1 MYTKCFWSVLL
12 IIEKSMQLDGSHN
25 VNLKLDKHL
34 FLVLITYP
42 NYHKLHLIQ
51 VISQSQWDECLSL
64 AIVLINA
71 NITIMFHITN
81 YVKRFL
87 FQTDCGYILV

>member
-1 MYTKCFWSVLL
+1 MHHTMF
-12 IIEKSMQLDGSHN
+12 H
-25 VNLKLDKHL
+25 LKWDKHL
-34 FLVLITYP
+34 FLVLITHP

-64 AIVLINA
+64 AIVLTNA
-71 NITIMFHITN
+71 NITIMFHTTN
-81 YVKRFL
+81 YVKIFL